1 MKMHSFSANQRG
13 VIFTFTL
20 LIDEHELYAY
30 KTHSTESSRHI
41 HALGIYFEQ
50 ALLWGLLRILSVF
63 LCISF
68 HVIRFHV
75 IRSHVLLEYFIH
87 STEFN

>member
-41 HALGIYFEQ
+41 HTLGIYFEQ
-50 ALLWGLLRILSVF
+50 ALL
-63 LCISF
+63 
-68 HVIRFHV
+68 
-75 IRSHVLLEYFIH
+75 
-87 STEFN
+87 

>member
-20 LIDEHELYAY
+20 LIDEHESSILNKPYYEAY
-30 KTHSTESSRHI
+30 LVSS
-41 HALGIYFEQ
+41 AYF
-50 ALLWGLLRILSVF
+50 F
-63 LCISF
+63 
-68 HVIRFHV
+68 
-75 IRSHVLLEYFIH
+75 VLLEYFIH